1 MAKAMSKMPFGGKMA
16 KPFGGKEK
24 GKEEKMEKKMGKAA
38 YLAGEKKEAK
48 MGVKKMGAY
57 KSGGMVKTGAYKSGG
72 MAKGK

>member
-1 MAKAMSKMPFGGKMA
+1 MAMAMSKMPFGGKMA

-72 MAKGK
+72 MARGK

>member
-38 YLAGEKKEAK
+38 YMAGEKKEAK

-57 KSGGMVKTGAYKSGG
+57 KAGG
-72 MAKGK
+72 MAKGRKGC